1 VAIRR
6 GTHTENFTVLPNE
19 LINDASMSLE
29 ARGLLILLL
38 SKPAG
43 WQISNAGLVAMLA
56 NGAHPVGR
64 DLVGRMLR
72 EIVAAGYMVR
82 SQEQLPDGTFGPT
95 DYEVHSVRY
104 GWAADQ
110 PLTAKPST
118 VQPLTVNPLQE
129 SNVLEPKK
137 EQIRRKKR
145 EAPDLQP
152 EDLPDAVASRKAA
165 TPKSALQEPTPEHR
179 LLAKTAGVD
188 CEAEW
193 LKYRDWLAASG
204 RRHRDLSAGFRNW
217 LRRAE
222 QFAPKVNGREAVNRA
237 IWGDQSPLVRRE
249 KRLEDL
255 LDDGRAIDGVAQ
267 RVA

>member
-1 VAIRR
+1 LAIRR

-56 NGAHPVGR
+56 NGPHLVGR
-64 DLVGRMLR
+64 DLVWRLLR

-104 GWAADQ
+104 GWDADQ
-110 PLTAKPST
+110 PCTVKPCTDQPCT
-118 VQPLTVNPLQE
+118 VKPLQE

-137 EQIRRKKR
+137 EQIGRKKR
-145 EAPDLQP
+145 GAPEPQP
-152 EDLPDAVASRKAA
+152 EDLPATVASRKAA
-165 TPKSALQEPTPEHR
+165 TPALALQEPTPEHR
-179 LLAKTAGVD
+179 LLAKAAGVD

-204 RRHRDLSAGFRNW
+204 RRHKDLSAGFRNW

-222 QFAPKVNGREAVNRA
+222 QFKPKLDKREAVSVA
-237 IWGDQSPLVRRE
+237 IWGDKAPSRQ
-249 KRLEDL
+249 RLKT
-255 LDDGRAIDGVAQ
+255 IDEMFTEQVAVEGSYE
-267 RVA
+267 RLS

>member
-1 VAIRR
+1 MAIRR

-56 NGAHPVGR
+56 NGPHLVGR
-64 DLVGRMLR
+64 DLVWRLLR

-104 GWAADQ
+104 GWDADQ
-110 PLTAKPST
+110 PCTVKPCTDQPCT
-118 VQPLTVNPLQE
+118 VKPLQE

-137 EQIRRKKR
+137 EQIGRKKR
-145 EAPDLQP
+145 GAPDRRICRLRSQAARLQP
-152 EDLPDAVASRKAA
+152 QPWLCRNQPQSTDFLPRRQ
-165 TPKSALQEPTPEHR
+165 ALT
-179 LLAKTAGVD
+179 AKP
-188 CEAEW
+188 
-193 LKYRDWLAASG
+193 SG
-204 RRHRDLSAGFRNW
+204 
-217 LRRAE
+217 
-222 QFAPKVNGREAVNRA
+222 
-237 IWGDQSPLVRRE
+237 
-249 KRLEDL
+249 
-255 LDDGRAIDGVAQ
+255 
-267 RVA
+267 